1 MKAGVSTACLYPALL
16 EDSLSDLVRN
26 GIKNTEIFV
35 NTHCELSP
43 QYVHMLKD
51 ILTEGNAVCT
61 SLHPYTC
68 PIEPMMLFSTYKRRL
83 NDALDY
89 CKNYFEAMNI
99 LGADIFVLHGNKN
112 SVAVDD
118 SLYFERFVL
127 LSEAAEKFGITVA
140 QENVARC
147 QSRSLNFL
155 EKMSAYLGDR
165 AKFILDVKQTI
176 RSDEDPFTVV
186 RTLGN
191 KIIHIHISDNDADND
206 CMLLGKGNFDI
217 KKFLSLLSSEKFD
230 GSVILELYRSNFSDI
245 SELVKSYEYLKS
257 IINHL

>member
-1 MKAGVSTACLYPALL
+1 MKAGVSTACLYPSLL
-16 EDSLSDLVRN
+16 EDSLSDLVQN

-35 NTHCELSP
+35 NTHCELR
-43 QYVHMLKD
+43 QAFVNMLKN
-51 ILTEGNAVCT
+51 ILTEGNSVCT

-89 CKNYFEAMNI
+89 CKYYFEAMNM

-112 SVAVDD
+112 AVAVDE
-118 SLYFERFVL
+118 SLYFDRFAI

-147 QSRSLNFL
+147 QSRSLKFL
-155 EKMSAYLGDR
+155 KNMADYLGDR

-191 KIIHIHISDNDADND
+191 RIIHVHISDNDKDND
-206 CMLLGKGNFDI
+206 CMLLGKGSFEIKNFI
-217 KKFLSLLSSEKFD
+217 SLLRSEGFD
-230 GSVILELYRSNFSDI
+230 GSVMLELYRSNFSDI
-245 SELVKSYEYLKS
+245 SELVKSYDYLTS
-257 IINHL
+257 IINQL